1 MLRDSD
7 THYISDHS
15 SLMEVAPPEFQSQ
28 VKGLCFL
35 YKKDEETGHATIYTS
50 THIMGFFMEVIMHAD
65 YFGFLTGVEVTPPEF
80 RNRKITTSSFVGHD

>member
-15 SLMEVAPPEFQSQ
+15 SLMEVTPPEFQSQ
-28 VKGLCFL
+28 IKGLCFL

-50 THIMGFFMEVIMHAD
+50 THIMGFFYGSDNACRLFRVFDGSGSDTSGI
-65 YFGFLTGVEVTPPEF
+65 PEQKNYHF
-80 RNRKITTSSFVGHD
+80 IVCGS